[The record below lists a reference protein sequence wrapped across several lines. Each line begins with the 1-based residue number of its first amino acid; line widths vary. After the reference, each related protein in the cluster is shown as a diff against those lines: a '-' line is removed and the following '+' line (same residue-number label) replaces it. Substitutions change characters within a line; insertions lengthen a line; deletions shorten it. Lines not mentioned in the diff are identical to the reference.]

1 MARLRHVINAK
12 RVCDKQNGM
21 VYSDMTNELFPSNE
35 QEMNEQDEVLREE
48 ERITQEELRNLILAE
63 ERDIKCSC
71 PQTGFFRAQRI
82 VVKRLKEQGVDLTG
96 VTIY

>member
-1 MARLRHVINAK
+1 MARLRHVIKAK
-12 RVCDKQNGM
+12 IVCDKQNTV
-21 VYSDMTNELFPSNE
+21 VYSGMTNELFPSNE

-63 ERDIKCSC
+63 ERDINCSC

-96 VTIY
+96 LTIY

>member
-1 MARLRHVINAK
+1 MARLRHVIKAK
-12 RVCDKQNGM
+12 IVCDKTKSM
-21 VYSDMTNELFPSNE
+21 VYSGMTNELFPSNE

-48 ERITQEELRNLILAE
+48 ERITQEKLRNLILAE
-63 ERDIKCSC
+63 ERDINCSC

>member
-1 MARLRHVINAK
+1 MAQSRHVIKAK
-12 RVCDKQNGM
+12 IVCDKQNTV
-21 VYSDMTNELFPSNE
+21 VYSGMTNELFPSNE

-63 ERDIKCSC
+63 ERDINCSC

-96 VTIY
+96 LTIY